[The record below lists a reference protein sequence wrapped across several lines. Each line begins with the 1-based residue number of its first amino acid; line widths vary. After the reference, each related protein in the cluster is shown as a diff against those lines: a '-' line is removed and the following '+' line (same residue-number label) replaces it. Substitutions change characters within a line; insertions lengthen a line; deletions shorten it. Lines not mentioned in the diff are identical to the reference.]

1 MVATMFAANGVTE
14 QVLLVNKPCY
24 WLFLFVLCS
33 QSASATFN
41 PPSAPSSFFKRPLYL
56 GAGGGY
62 GSTTWGGLV
71 PSEDNQNVAINL
83 STPVAVNEGGTV
95 WGFFTGYE
103 VTPHIAL
110 EAAYRHYPIAKITFD
125 EESLFTFEHEG
136 RLFFNTQAETLS
148 LMAKI
153 MLFVPETPI
162 RFFSSFGAAG
172 LHRSDML
179 FDDWIPTPTFGL
191 GFNCTFND
199 HIMGEIAANY
209 TAGNGE
215 SELNPAEDFVPFLYA
230 VEFRIAYRV

>member
-1 MVATMFAANGVTE
+1 MSVVNYVTE
-14 QVLLVNKPCY
+14 QVLLVNKCC
-24 WLFLFVLCS
+24 WIGLLVLCS
-33 QSASATFN
+33 QPGFATFN
-41 PPSAPSSFFKRPLYL
+41 PPATPSSFFKHPLYI

-62 GSTTWGGLV
+62 GATTWSGLV
-71 PSEDNQNVAINL
+71 PAEDNQNVALSL
-83 STPVAVNEGGTV
+83 STPIAVNEGGAI
-95 WGFFTGYE
+95 WGFFAGYE
-103 VTPHIAL
+103 VTPHVAL

-125 EESLFTFEHEG
+125 EESLFTFEHDG

-179 FDDWIPTPTFGL
+179 YDDWLPTPTFGL
-191 GFNCTFND
+191 GFNCSFNER
-199 HIMGEIAANY
+199 IMGEIAANY

-215 SELNPAEDFVPFLYA
+215 SELNPAEDFVPFLYS